1 LSGVTGGHHGVRY
14 KEGNIPR
21 LHREWSLGEMIDIA
35 ASKGGCIHP
44 LEWGGGEN

>member
-1 LSGVTGGHHGVRY
+1 MGVRY

-35 ASKGGCIHP
+35 ASKGAVSTP
-44 LEWGGGEN
+44 WSGEGVKIR